1 MNDNNRG
8 LAWLAEIVFFGSYFI
23 SWIVGAF
30 NALTVTSSAHTF
42 VVISSIAA
50 LVIAILLL
58 FDNGRPYWNRQRP
71 Q

>member
-1 MNDNNRG
+1 MN
-8 LAWLAEIVFFGSYFI
+8 LAWLAQVIFFGSYFI

-42 VVISSIAA
+42 VVLSAIAA
-50 LVIAILLL
+50 LVIAVLLL
-58 FDNGRPYWNRQRP
+58 VDNGAPYWNRRRP